1 MAITYIEIE
10 TDQLRRD
17 TQELLDNKKY
27 AEVVLNEMVQDIEEL
42 NIMWSGKANLAFRN
56 QFAKDVRL
64 MNELLDKMQ
73 KLAECMEFASGE
85 YVRCENEVKSLV
97 DSIKI

>member
-1 MAITYIEIE
+1 
-10 TDQLRRD
+10 
-17 TQELLDNKKY
+17 
-27 AEVVLNEMVQDIEEL
+27 MVQDIEEL
-42 NIMWSGKANLAFRN
+42 NTMWSGKANLAFCT
-56 QFAKDVRL
+56 QFSKDVEL
-64 MNELLDKMQ
+64 MNELLNKMQ